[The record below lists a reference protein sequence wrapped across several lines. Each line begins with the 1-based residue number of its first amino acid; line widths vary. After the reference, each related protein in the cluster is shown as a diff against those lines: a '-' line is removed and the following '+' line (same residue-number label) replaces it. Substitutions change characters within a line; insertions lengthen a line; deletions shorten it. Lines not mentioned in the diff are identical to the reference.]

1 MRLTGY
7 PVSPGIAFGRARV
20 VRTLEVAVQRRPIPP
35 EEAEAEVARLEASL
49 KRSAEQV
56 RLQKE
61 QARPRLTEDLL
72 ELYDTHVVIL
82 QDPSLLR
89 GASTRIQRDLINAE
103 FALQA
108 VVKDMVHGLLST
120 GDSYFQER
128 ASDLEDLHRQVQEDL
143 AGVAPR
149 EVCVWGRDVVV
160 LADALSLT
168 DSGTF
173 HNPSLRAFATEHG
186 GRTSHT
192 AILAR
197 SLEIPAVVAV
207 QGLTGIALA
216 DVEVIVDGLD
226 GAVILSP
233 SPEERAEYEEKLR
246 AWRQRRE
253 GMMAAAREDAYTLDG
268 HRIQITANI
277 DLLPEAEGAVR
288 YGAEGVGLYRSEF
301 LFLDKAPRLPTEED
315 HATCYARLARDFY
328 PHRVV
333 VRTLDLGGEKYFHG
347 VLEKGE
353 PNPVLG
359 LRAIRICLKRLD
371 IFKPQLRGLLR
382 ASTRKNLSILLPFI
396 TTLEELLA
404 AREVLQEAKEEL
416 RSEGVPFHEDIPLG
430 IMVEVPSCALCIEAF
445 VPYADFFSIG
455 TNDLVQYLMAV
466 DRNNESVAWLHDPLH
481 PAVLR
486 CIAQVC
492 HAAEAAKKPVSVCG
506 EAAADPRMIPLLVGL
521 GVTELSMTPSVLMD
535 AKESVRGLSWNR
547 CHRLARHAL
556 KAPTGASVA
565 EMVNHFL
572 RGRAHQPR
580 PKAPAPGEGPA

>member
-1 MRLTGY
+1 MRLAGY

-20 VRTLEVAVQRRPIPP
+20 VRTQEISVQKRPVPP
-35 EEAEAEVARLEASL
+35 EEAEAEVARLEGAL
-49 KRSAEQV
+49 TRSAEQV
-56 RLQKE
+56 RNQKE
-61 QARPRLTEDLL
+61 QARSRMVDDLL
-72 ELYDTHVVIL
+72 DLYDAHVAIL
-82 QDPSLLR
+82 QDPALLH
-89 GASTRIQRDLINAE
+89 GASARIRRDLVNAE

-128 ASDLEDLHRQVQEDL
+128 ASDLEDLHRQVQGTL
-143 AGVAPR
+143 AGTVPQ
-149 EVCVWGRDVVV
+149 ETCIWGRDVVV
-160 LADALSLT
+160 LADSLSLA

-207 QGLTGIALA
+207 HGLTGFASP

-226 GAVILSP
+226 GAVILDP
-233 SPEERAEYEEKLR
+233 TAEERAEYEEKVL
-246 AWRQRRE
+246 AWRTRRE
-253 GMMAAAREDAYTLDG
+253 NMMAGAREDAYTLDG

-277 DLLPEAEGAVR
+277 DLLPETENAVR

-301 LFLDKAPRLPTEED
+301 LFLEKAPRFPTEEE
-315 HATCYARLARDFY
+315 HAACYARLAEDFY

-359 LRAIRICLKRLD
+359 LRAIRICLKRPD

-382 ASTRKNLSILLPFI
+382 ASVRKNLSILLPFI
-396 TTLEELLA
+396 TTLEELLETRA
-404 AREVLQEAKEEL
+404 VLEEVKGEL
-416 RSEGVPFHEDIPLG
+416 RSEGVPFHEDVPLG
-430 IMVEVPSCALCIEAF
+430 IMVEVPSCALCIDAF

-466 DRNNESVAWLHDPLH
+466 DRNNESVAPLHDPLH

-492 HAAEAAKKPVSVCG
+492 HAAEVAKKPVSVCG

-556 KAPTGASVA
+556 KAPTGRSVE
-565 EMVNHFL
+565 EMVEHFL
-572 RGRAHQPR
+572 RGRAAHPR
-580 PKAPAPGEGPA
+580 RQVPPPSG